1 MKKFYV
7 LGIAAVT
14 ALSMGVARPAWPAK
28 LFVQQKAEKT
38 ADGKH
43 RANAIKSL
51 WRPGTEIISY
61 WTGEEWEDIE
71 KYESTYDASGNVL
84 VEINSSMF
92 PDEPFA
98 SKTLNEYNA
107 DGQVAV
113 KTVMNAEDG
122 VTFENSEK
130 TERQYDSR
138 LTSVITDNAVFFWNG
153 GDWDIAGNTYQRHI
167 TRNADGNITRVVIA
181 VFYNGIYDPTQQL
194 DIEYGDDKQASKITS
209 SYLTTD
215 DGVEFYWVTGE
226 EYTDIVWKQTDGQ
239 IVSTEALLTQAN
251 AIKSCKIIDEDGDE
265 TALTVDYTD
274 NQGSYKAEMTAV
286 FDGVLAK
293 KTVEYTVVDAYGSYD
308 LTESEAYGE
317 GDEVETYKAVE
328 RYRVDAYGLE
338 LEIYASESENGAPAE
353 LMQWSKGRV
362 DYDPEYG
369 YPLEYVLSDYDFDAE
384 ESYDVYKVQYSNYID
399 AANGVED
406 IAVDNSSAPVEL
418 FNLQGVR
425 VDAAGAAPGIYIRRQ
440 GTLTDKIVIR

>member
-1 MKKFYV
+1 M
-7 LGIAAVT
+7 
-14 ALSMGVARPAWPAK
+14 
-28 LFVQQKAEKT
+28 
-38 ADGKH
+38 
-43 RANAIKSL
+43 
-51 WRPGTEIISY
+51 
-61 WTGEEWEDIE
+61 
-71 KYESTYDASGNVL
+71 
-84 VEINSSMF
+84 
-92 PDEPFA
+92 
-98 SKTLNEYNA
+98 
-107 DGQVAV
+107 
-113 KTVMNAEDG
+113 
-122 VTFENSEK
+122 
-130 TERQYDSR
+130 
-138 LTSVITDNAVFFWNG
+138 
-153 GDWDIAGNTYQRHI
+153 
-167 TRNADGNITRVVIA
+167 
-181 VFYNGIYDPTQQL
+181 
-194 DIEYGDDKQASKITS
+194 
-209 SYLTTD
+209 
-215 DGVEFYWVTGE
+215 
-226 EYTDIVWKQTDGQ
+226 
-239 IVSTEALLTQAN
+239 STEALLTQAN

-274 NQGSYKAEMTAV
+274 HQGSYKDEMTAV

-293 KTVEYTVVDAYGSYD
+293 KTIEYTVVDAYGSYD

-317 GDEVETYKAVE
+317 GDEVETYEAVE

-406 IAVDNSSAPVEL
+406 ITVDNSSAPVEL